1 MLPYRLVVCR
11 VGREWAGGEEPGD
24 GKEHV
29 RGMGCSGERETSPGT
44 TGVVRGGEQASVSG

>member
-29 RGMGCSGERETSPGT
+29 RGTGCSGERETSPGT